1 MDCHYTVIK
10 YIFSFVALNLVL
22 LFCWIYQFS
31 ILAIYI
37 HYYFTFMLGFYS
49 V

>member
-10 YIFSFVALNLVL
+10 YTFSIVALNLVL

-37 HYYFTFMLGFYS
+37 HY
-49 V
+49 